1 MLKIQKI
8 SSISDVFSHLLYRS
22 LENSIL
28 QSNLFKA
35 DRFVKQTLKTS
46 EKKNIQFYLLHPR
59 FMDERAQLSSPV

>member
-59 FMDERAQLSSPV
+59 FMDERAQLSSSV